1 MGQCMSLNV
10 NTSFLKRTK
19 HITHHHPSSHYHGS
33 RRPPARFSRPI
44 NVLQDPSGHDIFKR
58 YRFGRELGRGEFGV
72 TYECVNIETEEKV
85 ACKKISKDRLR
96 TEIDIEDV
104 RREVEIMRHL
114 PAHPNIVT
122 YKDVYEDKE
131 AIYLVMELCGG
142 GELFDRIVARGH
154 YSERAA
160 ALVTKTMLEVV
171 KVRLCVYH
179 FCFGSTVTTSA
190 CMRRPQVTLFCTRI

>member
-1 MGQCMSLNV
+1 M
-10 NTSFLKRTK
+10 
-19 HITHHHPSSHYHGS
+19 
-33 RRPPARFSRPI
+33 
-44 NVLQDPSGHDIFKR
+44 
-58 YRFGRELGRGEFGV
+58 
-72 TYECVNIETEEKV
+72 

-171 KVRLCVYH
+171 KVCVYIL
-179 FCFGSTVTTSA
+179 CSVN
-190 CMRRPQVTLFCTRI
+190 LI